1 MTPGPVVRVTPNE
14 VHLSDPS
21 NCEKIYNVGS
31 KYPKEVNFYHA
42 IGVEKSAFTTADPA
56 EHRIKRAVLNQFFS
70 RRKVLSLEGIVQ
82 QKADKVICRL
92 QAALDST
99 GGFDLHDPFR
109 AVSIDVITDYAFD
122 NSYEFLDQEKFGREF
137 FDIVR
142 GFGPATLFFQAVPG
156 LRQLALSVPLWLGRL
171 VNEHLE
177 SMMAHRQVRSLHM
190 LLLPFAF

>member
-1 MTPGPVVRVTPNE
+1 M
-14 VHLSDPS
+14 H
-21 NCEKIYNVGS
+21 
-31 KYPKEVNFYHA
+31 
-42 IGVEKSAFTTADPA
+42 
-56 EHRIKRAVLNQFFS
+56 
-70 RRKVLSLEGIVQ
+70 
-82 QKADKVICRL
+82 QKADRVISRL

-156 LRQLALSVPLWLGRL
+156 LRKLALSVPLWLGRL

-177 SMMAHRQVRSLHM
+177 SMMAHRQVRSLYM
-190 LLLPFAF
+190 VLLLFAF